1 MLSPNVNCHDISNEL
16 CKNSSKDCQHKLNTL
31 CNIAPSH
38 PHYQFLKLVANPHWK
53 LGTTRGIRG
62 KAYTQIVTGE
72 REKHSRSRTPW
83 TRRVVGSSRPRLE
96 LDTCG
101 DGPSGEAP
109 RRREAS
115 KRSSATAG
123 RSRRTGHHRATSRTA
138 RCPRPRAA
146 FRRAARA
153 RRGAA
158 DGAPAAA
165 ASSSDTVMEMLRI
178 VDDGIGGEALVGEVV
193 GWAFTLWART
203 RVTLSW
209 ASLVVDRGHVP
220 EPWTHHLAHIGLST
234 SPGWL
239 GLANRT
245 ER

>member
-1 MLSPNVNCHDISNEL
+1 MDEAGGRVEPAEAGAGYVRGWPVGGGAAE
-16 CKNSSKDCQHKLNTL
+16 
-31 CNIAPSH
+31 
-38 PHYQFLKLVANPHWK
+38 
-53 LGTTRGIRG
+53 TRGLEEEQRDG
-62 KAYTQIVTGE
+62 
-72 REKHSRSRTPW
+72 RE
-83 TRRVVGSSRPRLE
+83 E
-96 LDTCG
+96 QE
-101 DGPSGEAP
+101 DGPPPRHQPHGPLPQAARRLPPGGSAAGG
-109 RRREAS
+109 RRR
-115 KRSSATAG
+115 R
-123 RSRRTGHHRATSRTA
+123 
-138 RCPRPRAA
+138 
-146 FRRAARA
+146 
-153 RRGAA
+153 
-158 DGAPAAA
+158 PAAA